1 VSRGRSADAILAAA
15 PELAVAALVERALG
29 VLVTTLRHRHPI
41 VDDFEQPN
49 DPRAVRRARR
59 VIARAER
66 MRDAIHGYASAV
78 RCTYEPDSSDDL
90 PF

>member
-1 VSRGRSADAILAAA
+1 M
-15 PELAVAALVERALG
+15 P
-29 VLVTTLRHRHPI
+29 
-41 VDDFEQPN
+41 PN

-66 MRDAIHGYASAV
+66 MREAMRGYTSAV
-78 RCTYEPDSSDDL
+78 HCTYEPDPSDDL